1 MADEQKQETTQ
12 EDGNGAPTPEE
23 LAAIKAQLEAETQ
36 AKADLEA
43 SIAGKDTRIGELESE
58 LSEAKSESEAKQAAL
73 DAKQGELDQ
82 ANQAI
87 TAAVAKYKEALVTA
101 NPNVPDDL
109 ISGDSIDEVFSSF
122 QRSTAIVGKVKASLE
137 AEAAASRV
145 PAGAPANEGPNHGAL
160 SAREKIAQGVRTST
174 K

>member
-1 MADEQKQETTQ
+1 MADEQKDPITQ
-12 EDGNGAPTPEE
+12 ADTNGAPTDED
-23 LAAIKAQLEAETQ
+23 LAAIKAQLEEETH
-36 AKADLEA
+36 AKAALEA

-101 NPNVPDDL
+101 NPSVPDDL

-122 QRSTAIVGKVKASLE
+122 QRSTAIVDKVKANLE
-137 AEAAASRV
+137 ADATAARV
-145 PAGAPANEGPNHGAL
+145 PAGAPANTGPDHGAL
-160 SAREKIAQGVRTST
+160 TPREKIAEGVRAST